1 MGALLT
7 GGRSILPQ
15 GIQLGALA
23 GALVG
28 IQGALLTCFDRRLE
42 ALWLSNRGHY
52 YLAGDLSSRKGTP
65 VSQSEIL
72 MAQRRVLWPDKRSV
86 LPDCMS
92 L

>member
-28 IQGALLTCFDRRLE
+28 IQGALLTCFDRKVVVCLEREE
-42 ALWLSNRGHY
+42 ALVAHHGVLLNR
-52 YLAGDLSSRKGTP
+52 
-65 VSQSEIL
+65 
-72 MAQRRVLWPDKRSV
+72 
-86 LPDCMS
+86 
-92 L
+92 